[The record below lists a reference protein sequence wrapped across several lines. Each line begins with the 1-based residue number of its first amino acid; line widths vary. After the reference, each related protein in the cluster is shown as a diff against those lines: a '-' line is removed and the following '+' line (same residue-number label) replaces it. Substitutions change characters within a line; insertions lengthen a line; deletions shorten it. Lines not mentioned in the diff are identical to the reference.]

1 MSTAETQTNRLP
13 SQREREREEVKSA
26 EVVAGGSMVEAIAG
40 AAAVV
45 LAIVGLASQGWLSTY
60 LVSIATIAVGA
71 ALVSEGAAIAGRY
84 SRLLH
89 ETGGSRTAMTEM
101 GGGMSVEILGGLAGI
116 ALGIL
121 ALLGLAQL
129 TLISVAAIV
138 FGGTLLLS
146 SGTTTRLNCLV
157 IESHPWPDTARQV
170 AREGVRAAAG
180 VQVLVGLGGGVL
192 GLLALLGVYPV
203 ELTLV
208 AMLCLGGAILLSGAA
223 ISGKMLSVLHH

>member
-1 MSTAETQTNRLP
+1 MSTVETQTNRLP

-26 EVVAGGSMVEAIAG
+26 EVVAGGSMIEAIAG

-45 LAIVGLASQGWLSTY
+45 LAILGLSGLFPPY
-60 LVSIATIAVGA
+60 LLSIATIAVGA
-71 ALVSEGAAIAGRY
+71 ALMSEGGAVAVRY
-84 SRLLH
+84 SRLLS
-89 ETGGSRTAMTEM
+89 ETGGARLATTEM
-101 GGGMSVEILGGLAGI
+101 GGGMSVEILGGIAGI

-121 ALLGLAQL
+121 ALLGLASL
-129 TLISVAAIV
+129 TLTSVAAIV

-157 IESHPWPDTARQV
+157 IESHPWPDTARRV
-170 AREGVRAAAG
+170 AREGIRTAAG
-180 VQVLVGLGGGVL
+180 VQILVGLGGGVL

-203 ELTLV
+203 ELALV